1 MAVIRWHVLFSGR
14 VQHVGFRYTAY
25 YLARSLYVTGWVDN
39 LPDGRVEM
47 EAQGNPVQLQR
58 LVAQLKA
65 QPQIRVEHMEIEKID
80 PVPFERKFGVRGYH

>member
-1 MAVIRWHVLFSGR
+1 MQVRKHFYFSGT
-14 VQHVGFRYTAY
+14 VQGVGFRYHAHN
-25 YLARSLYVTGWVDN
+25 LARENGLTGWVRN

-47 EAQGNPVQLQR
+47 EAQGNPVQLQK

-65 QPQIRVEHMEIEKID
+65 QPQIHIEHMEIEKIA